1 MARQQDVMDKA
12 VRDFVSFIE
21 RGDGNDMQK
30 RCGNNLSVAIKR
42 SDVSRDYDEI
52 ILYSYNS
59 PIARVCLSDTDS
71 EGDVKVQL
79 NAFYYNYSVTT
90 SRHLTYFLSALY
102 YALPLS
108 RAMFDRRANRKDLER
123 RAYDAVTAVDIDSRK
138 VWFTL

>member
-1 MARQQDVMDKA
+1 MARQGDVMAEA
-12 VRDFVSFIE
+12 VSDFVSFIK

-30 RCGNNLSVAIKR
+30 QCGNNLTVAIKR

-52 ILYSYNS
+52 IMYSCNS
-59 PIARVCLSDTDS
+59 PIARVCLSDVDA

-79 NAFYYNYSVTT
+79 NAFYYNYSATT
-90 SRHLTYFLSALY
+90 SRHLTHFLNALY

-108 RAMFDRRANRKDLER
+108 RGVLERRANRKDLER
-123 RAYDAVTAVDIDSRK
+123 RAYDAVMAVDIDSRR

>member
-1 MARQQDVMDKA
+1 MAKQQDVMAKA
-12 VRDFVSFIE
+12 VSDFVSFIKH
-21 RGDGNDMQK
+21 GDGNDVQK
-30 RCGNNLSVAIKR
+30 QCGNNLSVAIKR

-52 ILYSYNS
+52 IMYSYNS
-59 PIARVCLSDTDS
+59 PIARVCLSDIDA

-102 YALPLS
+102 YALPVS
-108 RAMFDRRANRKDLER
+108 RGMFERRANRKDIEK
-123 RAYDAVTAVDIDSRK
+123 RAYDAVMAVDIDSRK

>member
-1 MARQQDVMDKA
+1 MRAA
-12 VRDFVSFIE
+12 VGDFVSFIKH
-21 RGDGNDMQK
+21 GDGSDMQK
-30 RCGNNLSVAIKR
+30 QCGLNLAVAIKC
-42 SDVSRDYDEI
+42 SAVSRDYDEI
-52 ILYSYNS
+52 IMYSYGS
-59 PIARVCLSDTDS
+59 PIARVCLSDIDA

-108 RAMFDRRANRKDLER
+108 RGMFERRANRKDLEK
-123 RAYDAVTAVDIDSRK
+123 RAYDAVMAVDIDSRK